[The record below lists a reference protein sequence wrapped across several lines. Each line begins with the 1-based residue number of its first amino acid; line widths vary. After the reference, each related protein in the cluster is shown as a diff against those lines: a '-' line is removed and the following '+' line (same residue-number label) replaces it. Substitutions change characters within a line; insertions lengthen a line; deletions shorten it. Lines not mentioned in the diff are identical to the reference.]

1 MGHSPR
7 IAQRTRRSIW
17 CSLPIPILLPL
28 ITVLTA
34 ATASAEMQ
42 QSAAEGAEPDGFVPN
57 VRPRLQ
63 VERARGPI
71 ELDGDLDD
79 EGWIG
84 AARAT
89 NFAVFYP
96 DEGEEPPVESEV
108 LVTYN
113 DEYLYLGFIAHD
125 DPSKIRASLR
135 DRDEMWNDDYFGILL
150 DTYGDASWAYF
161 LFANPLGVQGDTRW
175 SANAGEDARFDII
188 YYSEAKITDDG
199 YQIEMAIPFKSLRF
213 PDREVQE
220 WHATFWRTWPRD
232 SRAQHSWAAISRDDP
247 CWVCQFGTL
256 AGIRGVKSGGALE
269 LMPAVIASQAGRI
282 EDAGDP
288 ASGFSNGDLTGELSL
303 FARYPFSSGLTTEL
317 ALNPDFS
324 QVESDVAQIDVN
336 TTFALFFPERRPFFQ
351 EGSDLF
357 ESYFQVLYTRQMNDP
372 LVSGKLIGRMGRT
385 TLAYLGG
392 LDENSPILL
401 PFQEQSYVGVA
412 GRSLSN
418 VGRFQQTFWRD
429 SYVGAI
435 LTDRRFEGG
444 GGSGTTGGIDGRL
457 RFLEHYSIEYQAL
470 ASYTREPDDS
480 TLTEGLGDVRFGEKG
495 YTGAYDGESYW
506 GGAWYVSVERDAR
519 TWFFDFDL
527 WNSSPTFRADLGFE
541 NRNDFHRFAMVQ
553 GLQFYPESRSI
564 HRLQPVFFVQRIWD
578 WDWLPKDD
586 VLAANT
592 QVTWLGE
599 TTTLFEYSWSRERF
613 RDIWFEGQHNWT
625 IVVESG
631 FSEIF
636 RPSLAV
642 QHGDRIAR
650 FADPPAPGVGTNV
663 EVWLDLKPLTRW
675 VIQPSLQY
683 SELHDRDSGEEFFS
697 GYILRA
703 RTVFQFTR
711 EFFVRL
717 VVQYDDFDEALS
729 IEPLITYRLNP
740 FSMFYIGST
749 HGYMD
754 YSDPSGFTQT
764 ERQFFAKFQYLF
776 RS

>member
-1 MGHSPR
+1 MGQSSR
-7 IAQRTRRSIW
+7 IAQRARSSTW
-17 CSLPIPILLPL
+17 YAPPTTTLLL
-28 ITVLTA
+28 LLTVLA
-34 ATASAEMQ
+34 AR
-42 QSAAEGAEPDGFVPN
+42 QSPAQTPPAAEAAAQPGGFVPN
-57 VRPRLQ
+57 VQPVLEI
-63 VERARGPI
+63 ERARGPI

-79 EGWIG
+79 EGWVG

-96 DEGEEPPVESEV
+96 DEGERPPVQSEV

-113 DEYLYLGFIAHD
+113 DDYLYLGFIACD
-125 DPSKIRASLR
+125 DPSGIRASLR

-161 LFANPLGVQGDTRW
+161 LFANPLGVQGDSRW
-175 SANAGEDARFDII
+175 SANAEEDLRFDII
-188 YYSEAKITDDG
+188 FFSEAKITDEG
-199 YQIEMAIPFKSLRF
+199 YRIEMAIPFKSLRF
-213 PDREVQE
+213 PDRDVQE
-220 WHATFWRTWPRD
+220 WRATFWRTRPRD

-256 AGIRGVKSGGALE
+256 TGIEGVKSGGALE
-269 LMPAVIASQAGRI
+269 LMPAVIASQAAQI
-282 EDAGDP
+282 EEADDP
-288 ASGFSNGDLTGELSL
+288 SSDFTNDDPTGELSL
-303 FARYPFSSGLTTEL
+303 FARYPFSSGMTTEL

-324 QVESDVAQIDVN
+324 QVESDVAQVDVN

-357 ESYFQVLYTRQMNDP
+357 QSYFQVLYTRQINDP
-372 LVSGKLIGRMGRT
+372 LVTGKLIGRMGRT

-401 PFQEQSYVGVA
+401 PFQERSYVGMG

-435 LTDRRFEGG
+435 FTDRRLEDS

-470 ASYTREPDDS
+470 ASHTREPDDAA
-480 TLTEGLGDVRFGEKG
+480 LTEGIGDVRFGDQG

-506 GGAWYVSVERDAR
+506 GHAWYVSVERNAR
-519 TWFFDFDL
+519 TWFFDVDL

-541 NRNDFHRFAMVQ
+541 NRNDFHRFTMIQ
-553 GLQFYPESRSI
+553 GLQFFPESRFI
-564 HRLQPVFFVQRIWD
+564 HRLQPVLFTQRIWN

-586 VLAANT
+586 VFVTNL
-592 QVTWLGE
+592 QITWLGE
-599 TTTLFEYSWSRERF
+599 TLTVLEYAWGRERF
-613 RDIWFEGQHNWT
+613 RDIWFEGQRNWT
-625 IVVESG
+625 FVLESG
-631 FSEIF
+631 FSEIL
-636 RPSLAV
+636 RPSLV
-642 QHGDRIAR
+642 VRHGDRIAR
-650 FADPPAPGVGTNV
+650 FTDPPAPGVGTDV
-663 EVWLDLKPLTRW
+663 EVWLELKPLTRW

-683 SELHDRDSGEEFFS
+683 SELHDRDSGEEYFS
-697 GYILRA
+697 GYILRV
-703 RTVFQFTR
+703 RTVLQFTR

-717 VVQYDDFDEALS
+717 VVQYDDFDKALS
-729 IEPLITYRLNP
+729 FEPLITYRLNP

-749 HGYMD
+749 HGYLD
-754 YSDPSGFTQT
+754 YSQPGGFRQA

-776 RS
+776 RM

>member
-7 IAQRTRRSIW
+7 CARGMTR
-17 CSLPIPILLPL
+17 CAHATTTLLLLLAILAEP
-28 ITVLTA
+28 
-34 ATASAEMQ
+34 ASAQ
-42 QSAAEGAEPDGFVPN
+42 IPQAAAAAAESDTFVPN
-57 VRPRLQ
+57 VQPTLQ

-79 EGWIG
+79 EGWVG
-84 AARAT
+84 AARAM

-96 DEGEEPPVESEV
+96 DEGERPPVESEV
-108 LVTYN
+108 LVAYD
-113 DEYLYLGFIAHD
+113 DENLYLGFIAYD
-125 DPSKIRASLR
+125 DPSGIRASLR
-135 DRDEMWNDDYFGILL
+135 DRDEVWNDDYFGILL

-161 LFANPLGVQGDTRW
+161 LFANPLGVQADSRW
-175 SANAGEDARFDII
+175 SANAEEDARFDII
-188 YYSEAKITDDG
+188 FYSEAKITDEG

-213 PDREVQE
+213 PDREIQE
-220 WHATFWRTWPRD
+220 WRANFWRTRPRN
-232 SRAQHSWAAISRDDP
+232 SRAQHSWAGITRDDP

-256 AGIRGVKSGGALE
+256 TGIQGVKPGGALE
-269 LMPAVIASQAGRI
+269 LMPSVIASQAGQI
-282 EDAGDP
+282 EDAENP
-288 ASGFSNGDLTGELSL
+288 SSGFKDSDPDGELSL
-303 FARYPFSSGLTTEL
+303 FARYPFSSGITTEL

-357 ESYFQVLYTRQMNDP
+357 QSYFQVLYTRQINDP
-372 LVSGKLIGRMGRT
+372 LVTGKLIGRMGRT

-401 PFQEQSYVGVA
+401 PFQERSYVGLA

-418 VGRFQQTFWRD
+418 VGRFQQTFGRD

-435 LTDRRFEGG
+435 LTDRRLEGES
-444 GGSGTTGGIDGRL
+444 GSGTTGGIDGRL
-457 RFLEHYSIEYQAL
+457 RFLENYRIEYQAL
-470 ASYTREPDDS
+470 ASYTREPDDT
-480 TLTEGLGDVRFGEKG
+480 TLTAGLGRVRFGEKG

-506 GGAWYVSVERDAR
+506 GHAWYVSVERNAR

-541 NRNDFHRFAMVQ
+541 NRNDFHRFTMIQ
-553 GLQFYPESRSI
+553 GLQFFPRSRLI
-564 HRLQPVFFVQRIWD
+564 HRLQPVLFVQRIWN
-578 WDWLPKDD
+578 WDWQIKDD
-586 VLAANT
+586 VLALHFPI
-592 QVTWLGE
+592 TWLGE
-599 TTTLFEYSWSRERF
+599 TFTLFELAWARERF
-613 RDIWFEGQHNWT
+613 RDVWFEGQRNLL
-625 IVVESG
+625 IIVESG

-636 RPSLAV
+636 RPGLV
-642 QHGDRIAR
+642 IRHGDRVAR
-650 FADPPAPGVGTNV
+650 FADPPVPGVGTDV
-663 EVWLDLKPLTRW
+663 EARFEFKPLTRW
-675 VIQPSLQY
+675 LIQPSIQY
-683 SELHDRDSGEEFFS
+683 SELHDRDSGEQYFS

-703 RTVFQFTR
+703 RTVFQFSR

-717 VVQYDDFDEALS
+717 VVQYNDFDKTLS
-729 IEPLITYRLNP
+729 FEPLLTYRLNP

-749 HGYMD
+749 HGYRD

-776 RS
+776 QL